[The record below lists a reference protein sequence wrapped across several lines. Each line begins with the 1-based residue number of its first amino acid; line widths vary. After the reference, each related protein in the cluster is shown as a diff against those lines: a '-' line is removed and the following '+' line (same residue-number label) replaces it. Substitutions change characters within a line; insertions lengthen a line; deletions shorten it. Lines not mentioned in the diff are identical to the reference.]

1 MCACIHTLIL
11 FHVEH
16 YCEIKQLLVSGSVSL
31 CHTITK
37 EEIDQFYLY
46 FNELVL
52 WNQRMNLT
60 GLRSIKDIITTL
72 FLDSLAGERIFSDGS
87 GKYVL
92 DVGSGGG
99 FPGLPLK
106 IVRPDI
112 HLTLVEPTLKKV
124 TFLRH
129 IIGTLGLEGVD
140 ILPKRIQEMVGE
152 KGLIGKFDY
161 VISKALRV
169 DSFLPFAQ
177 QFLHDCGKVVL
188 YRSKSMDGCE
198 HNYGMNVVREIHYE
212 LPFGFGRRMFVILEP
227 IHV

>member
-1 MCACIHTLIL
+1 
-11 FHVEH
+11 
-16 YCEIKQLLVSGSVSL
+16 
-31 CHTITK
+31 
-37 EEIDQFYLY
+37 
-46 FNELVL
+46 
-52 WNQRMNLT
+52 MNLT
-60 GLRSIKDIITTL
+60 GLHSIKDIITTL

-87 GKYVL
+87 RKYVL

-106 IVRPDI
+106 IIRPDI

-124 TFLRH
+124 AFLRH

-161 VISKALRV
+161 VISKALRLE
-169 DSFLPFAQ
+169 SFLPFTKP
-177 QFLHDCGKVVL
+177 FLNNCGKVVL
-188 YRSKSMDGCE
+188 YRTGSMEGCG
-198 HNYGMNVVREIHYE
+198 HSDGMNVVSEIHYE
-212 LPFGFGRRMFVILEP
+212 LPFGFGRRMFVILES